1 MGLHMR
7 HGRAQT
13 AAVSPRPPREL
24 TRKPPHRADPFC
36 TGRAGEKRPRSN
48 GDGISACPR
57 TEPRVM
63 LCTGH
68 RHLAARLPDR
78 RLPTRK
84 PRRPAC
90 HRPRARSFGCSGRKQ
105 PSQPPLNQRG
115 AQPPQATSTRTWPA
129 SSQAHACHV
138 HQHRLQRAAHRHS
151 AGLIHAS
158 TDPGNDP
165 VPTRPPSAEQ
175 GAPHPPP
182 G

>member
-24 TRKPPHRADPFC
+24 TRKPAHRADPFC
-36 TGRAGEKRPRSN
+36 TGRAGEKRPRSD
-48 GDGISACPR
+48 GDGISAYPR
-57 TEPRVM
+57 TEPQVM
-63 LCTGH
+63 LRTGH

-78 RLPTRK
+78 RP
-84 PRRPAC
+84 PPGNHGGPPASAVE
-90 HRPRARSFGCSGRKQ
+90 PAASGAVDGAAFTAR
-105 PSQPPLNQRG
+105 LNQRG
-115 AQPPQATSTRTWPA
+115 AQPPQDTSTRTWPA
-129 SSQAHACHV
+129 SSQAHAGHV
-138 HQHRLQRAAHRHS
+138 HQHRLQRAARRHS
-151 AGLIHAS
+151 AGLTHAS

-175 GAPHPPP
+175 GAPHAPP